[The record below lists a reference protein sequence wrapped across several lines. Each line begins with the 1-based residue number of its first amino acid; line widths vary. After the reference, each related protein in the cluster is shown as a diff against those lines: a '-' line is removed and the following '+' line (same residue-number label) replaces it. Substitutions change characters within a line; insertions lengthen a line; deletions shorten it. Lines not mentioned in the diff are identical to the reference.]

1 MRFYVRPLRTP
12 KRLAQCRFVTVVS
25 LVTLGFCLAG
35 TGCAERKAM
44 KTIDSIISPGSA
56 RLKLIQRFDT
66 AAVVFDEIMS
76 SRDKTVP
83 ANILARA
90 QCVVLMPGLQSVSFV
105 VGAQWG
111 SGFVVCR
118 KPNGKGWSAPGA
130 VTLKGGS
137 FGLQI
142 GGQQTNL
149 MLLVMNRGAEDRLLS
164 NQITLGVDAS
174 AAAGPV
180 GRSVGAQTNLEM
192 QAEIL
197 SWSQSSGL
205 FAGVSLQGAALR
217 EDADTLRLIYGQP
230 VTNRQ
235 VITGNVK
242 PPESAR
248 LLLRVLNRYSPRLG
262 A

>member
-1 MRFYVRPLRTP
+1 M
-12 KRLAQCRFVTVVS
+12 VVG
-25 LVTLGFCLAG
+25 LGTLGLCLAG

-44 KTIDSIISPGSA
+44 RTIDSIVSPGSA
-56 RLKLIQRFDT
+56 KLKMIQRLDS

-83 ANILARA
+83 ANILERA

-118 KPNGKGWSAPGA
+118 KKNGKGWSAPGA

-137 FGLQI
+137 FGFQV

-149 MLLVMNRGAEDRLLS
+149 MLLVMNRSAEDRLLS

-217 EDADTLRLIYGQP
+217 EDKDSLQALYGKP
-230 VTNRQ
+230 LTNRE
-235 VITGNVK
+235 VVTGKVK
-242 PPESAR
+242 PPQSAH
-248 LLLRVLNRYSPRLG
+248 LLLQVLNQYSPELG
-262 A
+262 ADRLT